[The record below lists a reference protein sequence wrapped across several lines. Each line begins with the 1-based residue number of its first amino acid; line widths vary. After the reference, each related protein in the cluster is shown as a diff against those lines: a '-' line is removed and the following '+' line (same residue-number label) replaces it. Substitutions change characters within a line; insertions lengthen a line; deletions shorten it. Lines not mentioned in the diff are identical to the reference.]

1 MRHFASILNSFLR
14 KQETTW
20 QVVGVSFLI
29 YFSRKQL
36 HKFLRSAWEESRAEA
51 PADPGEDG
59 IPGQPQGGRDEEQGE
74 GQQAG
79 DED

>member
-1 MRHFASILNSFLR
+1 MGII
-14 KQETTW
+14 
-20 QVVGVSFLI
+20 FLI
-29 YFSRKQL
+29 FFSRKQL
-36 HKFLRSAWEESRAEA
+36 DKFLCSAWEESRAEA

-59 IPGQPQGGRDEEQGE
+59 LPGQPQGGRDEEQGE